1 MINNGI
7 FSDFSKF
14 VDYPDYNS
22 RIYPSYGADV
32 KYEDGEEQKYRPQDQ
47 ERLNE
52 NNGQGYG
59 RSDNEYEDRG
69 Y

>member
-1 MINNGI
+1 M
-7 FSDFSKF
+7 
-14 VDYPDYNS
+14 
-22 RIYPSYGADV
+22 

-52 NNGQGYG
+52 HNGQGYG
-59 RSDNEYEDRG
+59 RNDNDYEDRG